1 MKDMASQ
8 REDEEV
14 VAELA
19 ETFFHDIGRSE
30 ERGMDWC
37 LAVAARFVRVFGLD
51 AARRHC
57 RENEPFDVSEFL

>member
-37 LAVAARFVRVFGLD
+37 LAVAARS
-51 AARRHC
+51 HI
-57 RENEPFDVSEFL
+57 S